1 MSKLINIMDLVQPHL
16 RCNNCEDLFT
26 GKKIFSCAS
35 GHTMCSLCLEE
46 AYQERG
52 RGKVR
57 KRRTIYLNGTY
68 HPRLKCKVKD
78 CNKFGVTEQGGNLAA
93 LVRDLGLEVPCK
105 NRKAGCGERTAEGE
119 MEEHEDE
126 CGYRKVS

>member
-16 RCNNCEDLFT
+16 RCNNCEDLFK
-26 GKKIFSCAS
+26 GKTIYSCAG

-46 AYQERG
+46 AYQEWG
-52 RGKVR
+52 RAKV
-57 KRRTIYLNGTY
+57 YMNGTY
-68 HPRLKCKVKD
+68 HPRLKCQAKG
-78 CNKFGVTEQGGNLAA
+78 CNKVGVMEQGGNLAA

-105 NRKAGCGERTAEGE
+105 NRKAGCGERAAEGE